1 MKILG
6 FEILRSKAEQVEVI
20 ETKPAPEAR
29 SYVGS
34 WGRAYAV
41 TFDGEKNLGEIGPL
55 IDYHLDFDALRLRS
69 WESYLT
75 NDISKTVLDKFS
87 NWIVGQGLKLQ
98 SSPLKKIL
106 ETQKITINAEEL
118 THHIEERFKAWSR
131 SKHSSFNQM
140 TNLNRLAKST
150 LKHGK
155 IGGDAVV
162 VLRLKNGV
170 VNVQMID
177 GEHLRADYSVAN
189 VPNGNTILNGIE
201 TDETGKHVRYYIA
214 KKGGGHTVIECTNK
228 TTGLTQAFIYY
239 GNEYRCDENRG
250 FPIIGSSLETLKK
263 IDRYKE
269 AAVGSAEER
278 QKIAY
283 FIEHTIGSDGASPLV
298 ESMARAFNVDNEN
311 GGGLPTDDFSEQ
323 LAKNII
329 ATTNKQTFNMSP
341 GSTVKA
347 VESKQE
353 MFFEEFY
360 KTNANIICAA
370 IGIPPNVAFSLYT
383 DSFSASRAA
392 TKDWE
397 HTMNVEREDFQFQF
411 YQRVYDFWLHF
422 EVLNGR
428 IDIPGYLQAFYSRD
442 VITLEAIRN
451 ARFTGAQFPHIDPL
465 KEVQAERLKLGDSAK
480 QIPLTTVEMAT
491 EALNGGDSNA
501 NIDQFSEE
509 LKKAIEKQISVDPTK
524 VVTTSRGDKKEVED

>member
-1 MKILG
+1 
-6 FEILRSKAEQVEVI
+6 
-20 ETKPAPEAR
+20 
-29 SYVGS
+29 
-34 WGRAYAV
+34 
-41 TFDGEKNLGEIGPL
+41 
-55 IDYHLDFDALRLRS
+55 
-69 WESYLT
+69 
-75 NDISKTVLDKFS
+75 
-87 NWIVGQGLKLQ
+87 
-98 SSPLKKIL
+98 
-106 ETQKITINAEEL
+106 
-118 THHIEERFKAWSR
+118 
-131 SKHSSFNQM
+131 
-140 TNLNRLAKST
+140 
-150 LKHGK
+150 
-155 IGGDAVV
+155 
-162 VLRLKNGV
+162 
-170 VNVQMID
+170 
-177 GEHLRADYSVAN
+177 
-189 VPNGNTILNGIE
+189 
-201 TDETGKHVRYYIA
+201 
-214 KKGGGHTVIECTNK
+214 
-228 TTGLTQAFIYY
+228 
-239 GNEYRCDENRG
+239 
-250 FPIIGSSLETLKK
+250 
-263 IDRYKE
+263 
-269 AAVGSAEER
+269 
-278 QKIAY
+278 
-283 FIEHTIGSDGASPLV
+283 
-298 ESMARAFNVDNEN
+298 MARAFNVDNEN
-311 GGGLPTDDFSEQ
+311 GGGMPTDDFSDQ

-428 IDIPGYLQAFYSRD
+428 IDIPGYLQAFYSGD

-524 VVTTSRGDKKEVED
+524 VVTTSRGDKKAIED